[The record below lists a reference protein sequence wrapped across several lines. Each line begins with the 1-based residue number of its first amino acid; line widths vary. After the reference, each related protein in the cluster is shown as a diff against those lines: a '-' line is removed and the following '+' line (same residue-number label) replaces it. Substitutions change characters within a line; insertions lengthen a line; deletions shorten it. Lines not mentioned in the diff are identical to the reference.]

1 MSMDITVWSECRFD
15 LPEQLPDADTWARDG
30 SEWAFEGDG
39 WHVLVLTADD
49 GPDESVLERLPNARH
64 VAYVTL
70 EPIGAPHPG
79 YAMLERTIRSL
90 ANAVDGLWIDPFGKV
105 NAHDEGDF

>member
-1 MSMDITVWSECRFD
+1 MSMDISVWSECRFD
-15 LPEQLPDADTWARDG
+15 LPKQLPDTDAWDHDG

-39 WHVLVLTADD
+39 WHVLVLTVDD
-49 GPDESVLERLPNARH
+49 GSVRERLMPKARY

-70 EPIGAPHPG
+70 EPVGASNLG

-90 ANAVDGLWIDPFGKV
+90 ANAVDGLWIDPYG
-105 NAHDEGDF
+105 NAHRHDQGDF